1 MIYFVTGGSR
11 GVGAAIVLDAV
22 RAGHDVAFTYVTNAG
37 KAQEVV
43 ASCKDIDPER
53 TVKAYALDVKDPAQV
68 EKVGDQVLD
77 DFETVHV
84 IVNNAGINRDN
95 LVAYMT
101 DEEWFEVINTNL
113 TGPFYVCRHFM
124 PTLLGNKY
132 GRIINISSLVADGG
146 SGQANYAAAKAGLH
160 GLTKTLAKE
169 YGRKNITANALVP
182 GFFDTDMTRETM
194 PEQIK
199 DFWKQYCPRPK
210 GRMGHLSEI
219 SSVVNF
225 LAGEGS
231 GFINGQLIY
240 LTGGLDWGP

>member
-22 RAGHDVAFTYVTNAG
+22 RAGHDVAFTYVNNAG

-43 ASCKDIDPER
+43 ASCKDIDPGR

-68 EKVGDQVLD
+68 EKVGDQVLA

-101 DEEWFEVINTNL
+101 DEEWFDVINTNL
-113 TGPFYVCRHFM
+113 TGPFYVCRQFM
-124 PTLLGNKY
+124 PALLGNKY

-146 SGQANYAAAKAGLH
+146 SG
-160 GLTKTLAKE
+160 
-169 YGRKNITANALVP
+169 RP
-182 GFFDTDMTRETM
+182 TM
-194 PEQIK
+194 PP
-199 DFWKQYCPRPK
+199 PRP
-210 GRMGHLSEI
+210 GCMASPRPSPRSTVARTSPPTR
-219 SSVVNF
+219 SSP
-225 LAGEGS
+225 GS
-231 GFINGQLIY
+231 S
-240 LTGGLDWGP
+240 TPT